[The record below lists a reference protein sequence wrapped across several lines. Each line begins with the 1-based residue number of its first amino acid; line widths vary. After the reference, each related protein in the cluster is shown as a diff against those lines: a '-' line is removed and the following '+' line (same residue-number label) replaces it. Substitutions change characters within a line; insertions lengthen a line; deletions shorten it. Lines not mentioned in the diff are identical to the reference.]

1 MKIFYNLFF
10 AAVFIFLVPFYS
22 IAQITGLPLR
32 NIFIDPGHSQNENVG
47 IYGYS
52 EAKKVLQVGLN
63 LRQLLLSKTDIDTV
77 YMSRT
82 NDQEQVSLT
91 QRTDYANTLGAAWYH
106 SIHSN
111 AGSPSDNYTLLLWG
125 QYGNGQEKIPNGGK
139 AMSSIIIPLLTAGY
153 RIPTIGSYG
162 DHDFYGVCPSSHPC
176 PYLWVNYATD
186 MPSELSEA
194 GFHTNPVQNQLNMNA
209 KWKRLEAYTLFWSI
223 LKYFNINR
231 PFVGIATGIITN
243 IESGQP
249 INGAVVSLNGQ
260 FDTTDTYESLF
271 HLYSNDPAQLHNGF
285 YFIENLPQGTLP
297 ITVQAEG
304 FDPYNDSV
312 AIVDTFFTFKDIK
325 MVSNVPPYIISIS
338 PEQNDSLYPGVD
350 NIGIIFSRPMDKAS
364 VESTLVISPPAE
376 ANFIWS
382 GGDSRVAIRTSN
394 FSFNTNY
401 QLTISGNAKDKYQ
414 HSFDGNGDGTGGDDF
429 VLNFKTKVQD
439 LIPPKITNYYP
450 SENEE
455 GIELNPIINISFDE
469 EINTS
474 SLSGKYSLIRNS
486 DQSIVTVIPK
496 HYIVNGRSVINLFIK
511 NPLAINEKYTVN
523 IEPGVQDIYGNEITD
538 KFSAEFT
545 TGEQEFVNLNNID
558 NFEGGIG
565 NWWVPQQS
573 GSTAGIISEQTGIS
587 SDANYFNY
595 IFGGSKSMKL
605 TYGWDTSA
613 SSWLIREY
621 YSPTTPAFNSSS
633 IMQVYLFGDG
643 SGNQFRFAVRDNT
656 NTVEV
661 SKWYLINWIGWKL
674 VNWDM
679 TNDGTGTWI
688 GNGILDNPL
697 RFDSFQLTFEPGGRT
712 SGEIY
717 FDDLRIVNKTTVGV
731 KQETTS
737 NVPSDYKLEQNY
749 PNPFNPATKITFG
762 IPKSGLVKLEIYDL
776 LGQKIST
783 LINEEMPAGYHSVD
797 FDAKDFS
804 SGIYIYLLSVN
815 DLMISK
821 KMILLK

>member
-1 MKIFYNLFF
+1 M
-10 AAVFIFLVPFYS
+10 
-22 IAQITGLPLR
+22 
-32 NIFIDPGHSQNENVG
+32 
-47 IYGYS
+47 
-52 EAKKVLQVGLN
+52 
-63 LRQLLLSKTDIDTV
+63 
-77 YMSRT
+77 
-82 NDQEQVSLT
+82 
-91 QRTDYANTLGAAWYH
+91 
-106 SIHSN
+106 
-111 AGSPSDNYTLLLWG
+111 LWG

-429 VLNFKTKVQD
+429 ILNFKTKVQD

-587 SDANYFNY
+587 SDANIFNY